1 MLTAYFDCFAGVAGD
16 MFVASL
22 LDAGA
27 DFDHLQSSLARL
39 DLPKTGVR
47 WEKVHK
53 SHIVGTRFIVEPPE
67 GEQPHRHLHHL
78 LELIDAANLTPH
90 ATKMAH
96 AVFHRLGEAEARVHG
111 MPIEKVH
118 FHEVGAIDSIIDIV
132 GACIALD
139 QMGVTRIVSSA
150 MPLGSG
156 TVQCDHGTL
165 PVPAPATVQLMQN
178 FPVTPG
184 LAPGELTTPTGAA
197 LLTAL
202 AETFGAIPEMRINA
216 VGYGAGTRE
225 LDGVPN
231 LLRVFIGKE
240 HSDSD
245 ADTVVELQ
253 ANVDDSTGELLG
265 ATVEA
270 LLHAGALDAWL
281 SPIIMKHGRP
291 AWTLHALCGLDDVT
305 DIERVFFAETTTFG
319 VRQQTLSRTRLRRSH
334 EQVVTPFGPVRIK
347 LGYRGE
353 TLLNA
358 SPEFAD
364 AQAAAASHS
373 VSVRVVMDAA
383 RRAWDTVQGQ

>member
-1 MLTAYFDCFAGVAGD
+1 MITAYFDCFAGVAGD

-27 DFDHLQSSLARL
+27 DFDHLQTSLARL
-39 DLPKTGVR
+39 DLPKTQIR
-47 WEKVHK
+47 CEQVHK
-53 SHIVGTRFIVEPPE
+53 SHIVGTRFIVDPPE
-67 GEQPHRHLHHL
+67 DPQPHRHLHNI
-78 LELIDAANLTPH
+78 LELIDAAALTPH

-96 AVFHRLGEAEARVHG
+96 AVFHRLAEAEARVHG
-111 MPIEKVH
+111 MPIEEVH

-139 QMGVTRIVSSA
+139 QLGVTRVASSA
-150 MPLGSG
+150 IPMGSG
-156 TVQCDHGTL
+156 TIQCDHGTL
-165 PVPAPATVQLMQN
+165 PVPAPATLELLQT

-202 AETFGAIPEMRINA
+202 ADTFGPVPEMRIDA
-216 VGYGAGTRE
+216 AGYGAGTRD
-225 LDGVPN
+225 LDGIPN
-231 LLRVFIGKE
+231 MLRVFIGE
-240 HSDSD
+240 DHLDGD
-245 ADTVVELQ
+245 TDTVVELQ
-253 ANVDDSTGELLG
+253 ANIDDSTGELLG

-270 LLHAGALDAWL
+270 LLSAGALDAWL
-281 SPIIMKHGRP
+281 SPVVMKQGRP
-291 AWTLHALCGLDDVT
+291 AWTLHALCGTDDVA
-305 DIERVFFAETTTFG
+305 DIERVIFCETTTFG
-319 VRQQTLSRTRLRRSH
+319 VRQQTLSRTRLRRTH
-334 EQVVTPFGPVRIK
+334 ERVETVYGSVRIK

-373 VSVRVVMDAA
+373 VAVRVVMDAA
-383 RRAWDTVQGQ
+383 RRAWDAMQGQ